1 MHAIKG
7 PKMSDFKKDR
17 QLIYLGSS
25 RKDAD
30 KLPQEIKDL
39 FSTALKIALEGG
51 IHEDAKPYKHH
62 GSGLFEVVGDYRS
75 STFREV
81 YTVRYK
87 EVVFVI
93 HIFQKK
99 SKRGSEVPKEDKELI
114 EQRIKWADQ
123 IHKEQYGKKKKR
135 N

>member
-1 MHAIKG
+1 
-7 PKMSDFKKDR
+7 MSDSKRDR
-17 QLIYLGSS
+17 HLIYLGSS
-25 RKDAD
+25 KKDAE

-39 FSTALKIALEGG
+39 FSTALKMALSGET
-51 IHEDAKPYKHH
+51 HEDAKPYKHH
-62 GSGLFEVVGDYRS
+62 GSGVFEVVGDYRS

-99 SKRGSEVPKEDKELI
+99 SKKGSEVPKEDKELI
-114 EQRIKWADQ
+114 EQRLKWAEQ
-123 IHKEQYGKKKKR
+123 IYKEQYEKKKKR

>member
-1 MHAIKG
+1 
-7 PKMSDFKKDR
+7 MSDSKRDR
-17 QLIYLGSS
+17 HLIYLGSS
-25 RKDAD
+25 KKDAE

-39 FSTALKIALEGG
+39 FSTALKMALNGET
-51 IHEDAKPYKHH
+51 HEDAKPYKHH
-62 GSGLFEVVGDYRS
+62 GSGVFEVVGDYRS

-81 YTVRYK
+81 YTVRYE

-99 SKRGSEVPKEDKELI
+99 SKKGSEVPKEDKELI
-114 EQRIKWADQ
+114 EQRLKWAEQ
-123 IHKEQYGKKKKR
+123 IYKEQYGKKKKR

>member
-1 MHAIKG
+1 ME
-7 PKMSDFKKDR
+7 PVKKNR

-25 RKDAD
+25 KKDAE
-30 KLPQEIKDL
+30 KLPQEVRDL
-39 FSTALKIALEGG
+39 FSSALMLALIGDR
-51 IHEDAKPYKHH
+51 HEDAKPFKYH
-62 GSGLFEVVGDYRS
+62 GSGVFEVVADYRN

-81 YTVRYK
+81 YTVRYS

-99 SKRGSEVPKEDKELI
+99 SKRGSETPKEDKAII
-114 EQRIKWADQ
+114 ENRLKWAEQ
-123 IHKEQYGKKKKR
+123 VYLEQYGKKNKT

>member
-1 MHAIKG
+1 MNGSSAN
-7 PKMSDFKKDR
+7 R

-25 RKDAD
+25 KKDAE
-30 KLPQEIKDL
+30 KLPQEVKDL
-39 FSTALKIALEGG
+39 FSAALKMALIGAT
-51 IHEDAKPYKHH
+51 HEDAKPYRHH
-62 GSGLFEVVGDYRS
+62 GSGVFEVIGDYRN

-99 SKRGSEVPKEDKELI
+99 SKKGSEVPKEDKELI
-114 EQRIKWADQ
+114 EQRMKWAEQ
-123 IHKEQYGKKKKR
+123 IYKELYGKKKKS
-135 N
+135 

>member
-1 MHAIKG
+1 
-7 PKMSDFKKDR
+7 MSDSKRDR
-17 QLIYLGSS
+17 HLIYLGSS
-25 RKDAD
+25 KKDAE

-39 FSTALKIALEGG
+39 FSTALKMALNGET
-51 IHEDAKPYKHH
+51 HADAKPYKHH
-62 GSGLFEVVGDYRS
+62 GSGVFEVVGDYRS

-99 SKRGSEVPKEDKELI
+99 SKKGSAVPKEDKELI
-114 EQRIKWADQ
+114 EQRLKWAEQ
-123 IHKEQYGKKKKR
+123 IYKEQYGKKKKR

>member
-1 MHAIKG
+1 
-7 PKMSDFKKDR
+7 MSDPKKNRD
-17 QLIYLGSS
+17 LIYLGSS
-25 RKDAD
+25 KKDAE

-39 FSTALKIALEGG
+39 FSTALKLALNGET
-51 IHEDAKPYKHH
+51 HEDAKSYRHH
-62 GSGLFEVVGDYRS
+62 GSGVFEVVGDYRN

-99 SKRGSEVPKEDKELI
+99 SKKRSEVPKEDKELI

-123 IHKEQYGKKKKR
+123 IYKEQYGKKKKS
-135 N
+135 

>member
-1 MHAIKG
+1 
-7 PKMSDFKKDR
+7 MSDPKKNRD
-17 QLIYLGSS
+17 LIYLGSS
-25 RKDAD
+25 KKDAE
-30 KLPQEIKDL
+30 KLPQEVKDL
-39 FSTALKIALEGG
+39 FSTALKLALNGET
-51 IHEDAKPYKHH
+51 HEDAKPYRHH
-62 GSGLFEVVGDYRS
+62 GSGVFEVVGDYRN

-81 YTVRYK
+81 YTVRYR

-99 SKRGSEVPKEDKELI
+99 SKKGSEVPKEDKELI

-123 IHKEQYGKKKKR
+123 IYKERYGKKKR